1 MDGWMYPLSL
11 VVVAL
16 MAFTFYRNNSMK
28 MVLLSLAIG
37 VYIIY
42 SHETGYTATDYKNE
56 VIDSIDKSAKEF
68 VKPMEKPA
76 FQGK

>member
-1 MDGWMYPLSL
+1 MDGLMYPLSL

>member
-1 MDGWMYPLSL
+1 MDGYMYPLSL
-11 VVVAL
+11 AVVAL
-16 MAFTFYRNNSMK
+16 MAFTFYQNNSFK
-28 MVLLSLAIG
+28 MMLLMLGIG

-56 VIDSIDKSAKEF
+56 VIESIDKSAKEF

>member
-11 VVVAL
+11 LIVAL
-16 MAFTFYRNNSMK
+16 MAFTFYQNNSMR
-28 MVLLSLAIG
+28 MMLLMLAIG

-56 VIDSIDKSAKEF
+56 VIESIDKSAKDF

>member
-1 MDGWMYPLSL
+1 MYPLSL
-11 VVVAL
+11 LIVAL

>member
-11 VVVAL
+11 LIVAL
-16 MAFTFYRNNSMK
+16 MAFTFYQNNSMK
-28 MVLLSLAIG
+28 MMLLMLAIG

>member
-1 MDGWMYPLSL
+1 MDGLMYPLSL
-11 VVVAL
+11 LIVAL

>member
-11 VVVAL
+11 LIVAL
-16 MAFTFYRNNSMK
+16 MAFTFYQNNSMK
-28 MVLLSLAIG
+28 MMLLMLAIG

-56 VIDSIDKSAKEF
+56 VIESIDKSAKDF

>member
-1 MDGWMYPLSL
+1 MYPLSL
-11 VVVAL
+11 LIVVL

-56 VIDSIDKSAKEF
+56 VIDSIDKSAQEF

>member
-11 VVVAL
+11 LIVAL
-16 MAFTFYRNNSMK
+16 MAFTFYQNNSMK
-28 MVLLSLAIG
+28 MMLLMLAIG

-56 VIDSIDKSAKEF
+56 VIESIDKSAKEF

>member
-1 MDGWMYPLSL
+1 MYPLSL
-11 VVVAL
+11 LIVVL

>member
-11 VVVAL
+11 LIVAL
-16 MAFTFYRNNSMK
+16 MAFTFYQNNSMK

>member
-1 MDGWMYPLSL
+1 MDGLMYPLSL

-68 VKPMEKPA
+68 VKPMEKPT

>member
-1 MDGWMYPLSL
+1 MYPLSL
-11 VVVAL
+11 LIVAL
-16 MAFTFYRNNSMK
+16 MAFTFYQNNSMK

>member
-1 MDGWMYPLSL
+1 MDGLMYPLSL

-16 MAFTFYRNNSMK
+16 MAFTFYRNNSVK

>member
-11 VVVAL
+11 LIVAL

>member
-11 VVVAL
+11 LIVAL
-16 MAFTFYRNNSMK
+16 MAFTFYQNNSMR
-28 MVLLSLAIG
+28 MMLLMLAIG

-56 VIDSIDKSAKEF
+56 VIDSIDKSAKDF

>member
-1 MDGWMYPLSL
+1 MDGLMYPLSL
-11 VVVAL
+11 LIVAL

-56 VIDSIDKSAKEF
+56 VIDSIDKSAQEF

>member
-11 VVVAL
+11 VIVGL
-16 MAFTFYRNNSMK
+16 MAFTFYQNNSMR
-28 MVLLSLAIG
+28 MTLLMLAVG

-42 SHETGYTATDYKNE
+42 SHETGYTVTDYKNE
-56 VIDSIDKSAKEF
+56 VIESIDKSAKEF

>member
-11 VVVAL
+11 LIVAL
-16 MAFTFYRNNSMK
+16 MAFTFYQNNSIK
-28 MVLLSLAIG
+28 MMLLMLAIG

-56 VIDSIDKSAKEF
+56 VIESIDKSAKDF

>member
-11 VVVAL
+11 LIVAL
-16 MAFTFYRNNSMK
+16 MAFTFYQNNSVRM
-28 MVLLSLAIG
+28 MLLMLAIG

-56 VIDSIDKSAKEF
+56 VIDSIDKSAKDF

>member
-1 MDGWMYPLSL
+1 MDGLMYPLSL
-11 VVVAL
+11 LIVVL

>member
-1 MDGWMYPLSL
+1 MYPLSL
-11 VVVAL
+11 LIVAL

-56 VIDSIDKSAKEF
+56 VIDSIDKSAQEF